1 METHSGSSRKKSG
14 ASASGIDG
22 STIVGSSHAVGGKV
36 VSGHL
41 RRDSDRVM
49 ASESLNSVMGEE
61 LQLKI
66 AENARLHAALDGVD
80 KRYFGSVLNKTF
92 WTRPLPKKKALPRK
106 LPVLKCLEC
115 TYAFSSQL

>member
-1 METHSGSSRKKSG
+1 M
-14 ASASGIDG
+14 DG
-22 STIVGSSHAVGGKV
+22 SAMLGSSHTATGKV

-41 RRDSDRVM
+41 HRDSDRVL

-80 KRYFGSVLNKTF
+80 KRYFDVKHVLIYTLYDAVIQYIGQKPSYIYIN
-92 WTRPLPKKKALPRK
+92 
-106 LPVLKCLEC
+106 
-115 TYAFSSQL
+115 